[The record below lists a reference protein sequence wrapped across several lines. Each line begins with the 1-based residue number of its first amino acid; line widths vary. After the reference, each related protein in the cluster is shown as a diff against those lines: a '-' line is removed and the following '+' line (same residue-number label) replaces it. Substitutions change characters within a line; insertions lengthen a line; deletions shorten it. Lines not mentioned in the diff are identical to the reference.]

1 MVQCGAGGGAGA
13 VGSNVKTMS
22 DILIFGLWVALLA
35 LHPSP
40 FDEGWA
46 WWSLLSVGLV
56 GLVLEIL
63 KCCSERK

>member
-1 MVQCGAGGGAGA
+1 MT
-13 VGSNVKTMS
+13 NVLVFAS
-22 DILIFGLWVALLA
+22 WIGVLA

-56 GLVLEIL
+56 GLVMEIL
-63 KCCSERK
+63 KCGSERK

>member
-1 MVQCGAGGGAGA
+1 
-13 VGSNVKTMS
+13 MS